1 MNAKLPGMNLTEAIR
16 ARRSVKHYD
25 PEHRLTEDELKHLMS
40 HTLLAPTSF
49 NMQNW
54 HFVVVTDKD
63 VQAQICAAG
72 WNQSQLKD
80 ASATIVLAGNL
91 KGYMNFERT
100 LRNAP
105 EDIQKMFTGM
115 IPGFYQGKEQL
126 ERDEATRSISLAA
139 QNMMLTAK
147 DMGYDSCPMIGY
159 DPGKV
164 ADIVGLPE
172 DHPPL
177 MIVTVGKGIKPAQ
190 GRMGLLNLEEVV
202 SIDRFG
208 NHTLRGELDDA

>member
-1 MNAKLPGMNLTEAIR
+1 MNLTDAIR

-25 PEHRLTEDELKHLMS
+25 PEHRFTEEELRHLLG

-54 HFVVVTDKD
+54 HFVVCTDKA
-63 VQAQICAAG
+63 VQEEICKAG

-80 ASATIVLAGNL
+80 ASATVVLVGNH
-91 KGYMNFERT
+91 KGYLNFDRT
-100 LRNAP
+100 LRKAP
-105 EDIQKMFTGM
+105 DNIKEMFSGM
-115 IPGFYQGKEQL
+115 IPGFYDKNEQL
-126 ERDEATRSISLAA
+126 QRDESIRSISLAA

-159 DPGKV
+159 DAKKV
-164 ADIVGLPE
+164 SEIIGLPDGHE
-172 DHPPL
+172 AL
-177 MIVTVGKGIKPAQ
+177 MIVTVGKAISPAQ
-190 GRMGLLNLEEVV
+190 ARMGLLNFEEVI

-208 NHTLRGELDDA
+208 NNSLTGEVDDA

>member
-1 MNAKLPGMNLTEAIR
+1 MNLQEAIR

-25 PEHRLTEDELKHLMS
+25 SEHRLTEDELRHLMS
-40 HTLLAPTSF
+40 NAVLAPTSF

-54 HFVVVTDKD
+54 HFVVVTDKE
-63 VQAQICAAG
+63 VQGQICAAG
-72 WNQSQLKD
+72 WGQAQLKD

-91 KGYMNFERT
+91 QGWKNFETT

-105 EDIQKMFTGM
+105 DEVKKMFTGM
-115 IPGFYQGKEQL
+115 IPGFYEGKDQL

-139 QNMMLTAK
+139 QNIMLTAK

-159 DPGKV
+159 DPAKV
-164 ADIVGLPE
+164 AEIVGLPD

-190 GRMGLLNLEEVV
+190 ARMGFLKLEDVV
-202 SIDRFG
+202 SIDKFG
-208 NHTLRGELDDA
+208 NKALTGEVDES